1 MNKRRSCKH
10 NIQDV
15 EYVTCPYCENSKQFK
30 MLHWGHLKKI
40 HNKTLDDTL
49 KEFPNIP
56 TMTKEESDKRSN
68 ARIKCDKKITKTC
81 NKKYGGVGYASKE
94 LEEKTRDTVQKVY
107 GSRNVMQSKKVSSK
121 FKGDNNPQRNPEVVK
136 RTKKTLKE
144 FYKTHVH
151 HHKGKTY
158 NEIMGPER
166 AAERIKELRI
176 SGALGQSLTPFISAP
191 QKELFE
197 LVKQIHPDAKI
208 EYPIDIFCIDIA
220 IEDLKIAIEYDG
232 SYWHDKERD
241 IYRDSV
247 LKEKGWSTIRFEDY
261 VPSKEELIL
270 EINKNII

>member
-1 MNKRRSCKH
+1 
-10 NIQDV
+10 
-15 EYVTCPYCENSKQFK
+15 

-40 HNKTLDDTL
+40 HNKKLEDVL
-49 KEFPNIP
+49 KDFPNFP
-56 TMTKEESDKRSN
+56 TMTKRESDRRSN
-68 ARIKCDKKITKTC
+68 ARIKCDNKITKTC
-81 NKKYGGVGYASKE
+81 NKKYGGVGYLSKE
-94 LEEKTRDTVQKVY
+94 LSEKTRNSVEKKY
-107 GSRNVMQSKKVSSK
+107 GVRNVMQNKKISSK
-121 FKGDNNPQRNPEVVK
+121 FEGDNNPQKDPDVK
-136 RTKKTLKE
+136 NRMIKTLKK
-144 FYKTHVH
+144 FYKNNPH
-151 HHKGKTY
+151 HTKGKTY

-191 QKELFE
+191 QKELFK
-197 LVKQIHPDAKI
+197 LVKQMYPDAKI

-232 SYWHDKERD
+232 SYWHNKERD

-261 VPSKEELIL
+261 IPSKEELIL